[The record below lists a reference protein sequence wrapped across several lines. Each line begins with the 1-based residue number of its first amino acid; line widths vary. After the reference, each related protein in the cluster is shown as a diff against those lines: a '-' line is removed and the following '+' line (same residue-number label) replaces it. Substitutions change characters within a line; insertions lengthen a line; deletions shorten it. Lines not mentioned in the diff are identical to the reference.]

1 MAVVGGIILWLV
13 MIALIAGYFLMKKY
27 GEKRESNFRSFTE
40 SKRMSEEEEEKKTE
54 EGVNNL
60 KSGR

>member
-1 MAVVGGIILWLV
+1 MWLV